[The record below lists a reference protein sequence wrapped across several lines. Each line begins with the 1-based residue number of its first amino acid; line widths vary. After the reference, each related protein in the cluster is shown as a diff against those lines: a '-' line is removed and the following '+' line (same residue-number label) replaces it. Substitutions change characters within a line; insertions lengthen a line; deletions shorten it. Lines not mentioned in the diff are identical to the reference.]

1 MKRSQWQ
8 NAETILYAP
17 PVRRPAILLLLQQV
31 KRVPLKT
38 VPRKDKHL
46 FPLPQKTTE
55 HLSLRLMTGT
65 LEMQCD
71 AAHKAP
77 R

>member
-38 VPRKDKHL
+38 VRARTNVSA
-46 FPLPQKTTE
+46 LP
-55 HLSLRLMTGT
+55 
-65 LEMQCD
+65 
-71 AAHKAP
+71 P
-77 R
+77 